1 MSTSANHL
9 DEVNCANDKS
19 GTLCLTLYATTSYP
33 EGARFITAGNIS
45 QLCITVDSGFYDER
59 MNNALIG
66 NNSEYM
72 NCAAN
77 DDMPTE
83 IDDSWHLV
91 LLLRRTMRPSMTN
104 VT

>member
-9 DEVNCANDKS
+9 DEVNCANDGS
-19 GTLCLTLYATTSYP
+19 GILCLTLYATTSYP

-45 QLCITVDSGFYDER
+45 QLCITVD
-59 MNNALIG
+59 G

-72 NCAAN
+72 NYAAN
-77 DDMPTE
+77 DDMSTE

-91 LLLRRTMRPSMTN
+91 LLLRRTMRSSMTN